1 MNILARVTR
10 RTLLKNRTR
19 TIVTVI
25 GVILS
30 VAMVTAITTF
40 IASMQDFLLRSV
52 ILDEGDWQASVQS
65 ETYAQAQEL
74 AANDA
79 VAEAGL
85 IHPVGSALLEGSANA
100 DKPYL
105 YVQALDEA
113 AFSLRGITAIEGRLP
128 ENDSELLIAE
138 HIHTNGGVTCEVGQ
152 TLTLQVGER
161 VYDDGYPVAG
171 NAMYDPDGSP
181 EGLRNTRTKIYTV
194 VGICARPDL
203 EAYSAGGY
211 SVFTRLDP
219 ASLGPDSTVD
229 VPLKLKNPAAV
240 FEVMPRLADEM
251 DIRYHANLL
260 RYMGIS
266 ANDSFNTVL
275 YSMAAILIVLIM
287 VGSVSLIYNAFAISV
302 SERSRQF
309 GMLSSAGATSRQI
322 RHSVFYEA
330 FLISGVGIPLGL
342 LAGVGG
348 IGVTLLFLGDTI
360 VETGVLGGSGVDFK
374 LVVSVPALVI
384 AAVIGLA
391 TVLISA
397 WIPSRRAARMSAMDA
412 IRQTQD
418 IRLRARQVKT
428 SRLTRRLFGM
438 EGELALK
445 NFKRNRR
452 RYRATV
458 FSLFISVVLF
468 VSVSAYTGMLRQ
480 SAGVVYDDTN
490 FDLKI
495 GTAGREESTGED
507 LALSFLEELRN
518 LDEVEQASMLNVSS
532 SYILLPAGVLSA
544 ETREVLLPGRP
555 EELTAQERESLEALG
570 WQKEEDLYEL
580 SFQVVTLDDETFD
593 GYLKELGLD
602 KAAYT
607 DPANPRGIVLDR
619 FVDQNQAG
627 QYVEGYILS
636 HEKPLA
642 LTLSLFGSGMG
653 NQVPSLQVTA
663 SAFVDSSPLG
673 LEESVTYPQV
683 RLLVSR
689 QVMEACAQGYVS
701 GQPSFAVSAAD
712 PDKAE
717 TAVNQL
723 IDTGYSGYYCFNAA
737 AEMRET
743 RNILLV
749 IDVLCY
755 GFITL
760 ISLITVANVFNTIS
774 TNVGLRRREFAML
787 KSVGMTPRGFDKMM
801 NFECLFYGIKA
812 LLYGIPVS
820 LAVAWLIQISLSSG
834 VQTVYSLPWAA
845 VGIAALMVFLVVFIT
860 MLYAMSKVR
869 RENIVDALKN
879 ENL

>member
-40 IASMQDFLLRSV
+40 IVSMQDFLLRSV
-52 ILDEGDWQASVQS
+52 ILDEGDWQVSVQS

-85 IHPVGSALLEGSANA
+85 IHPVGSALLEGSVNA

-219 ASLGPDSTVD
+219 ASLAPDSMVD
-229 VPLKLKNPAAV
+229 VPLRLKNPAAV

-348 IGVTLLFLGDTI
+348 IGVTLLFLRDTI

-412 IRQTQD
+412 IRQTED

-438 EGELALK
+438 EGDLALK

-480 SAGVVYDDTN
+480 SVGAVYDGGN
-490 FDLKI
+490 YDLQI
-495 GTAGREESTGED
+495 EGALSEETREEAQAFLQQLRELDSVEEASMVETQGSYVWLPAGILTDEARQAAQPGREEDLSTQD
-507 LALSFLEELRN
+507 REE
-518 LDEVEQASMLNVSS
+518 
-532 SYILLPAGVLSA
+532 
-544 ETREVLLPGRP
+544 
-555 EELTAQERESLEALG
+555 LEALG
-570 WQKEEDLYEL
+570 WQEGEAFYDV
-580 SFQVVTLDDETFD
+580 SFSIVTLDDATFER
-593 GYLKELGLD
+593 YLEELGLD

-607 DPANPRGIVLDR
+607 DPAAPRGIVLDR
-619 FVDQNQAG
+619 FVDLNQE
-627 QYVEGYILS
+627 QKYVEGTILS
-636 HEKPLA
+636 REKS
-642 LTLSLFGSGMG
+642 LTLSFPIFGDTSG
-653 NQVPSLQVTA
+653 QPVQPLTLTV
-663 SAFVDSSPLG
+663 SAFADTAPLG
-673 LEESVTYPQV
+673 IGDSQQYLLG
-683 RLLVSR
+683 RILVSR
-689 QVMEACAQGYVS
+689 QVLEACTGYTTF
-701 GQPSFAVSAAD
+701 GHPYFAVSAPD
-712 PDKAE
+712 PYKAE
-717 TAVNQL
+717 EDVNAL
-723 IDTGYSGYYCFNAA
+723 ILDSGVSYSCLNLA
-737 AEMRET
+737 AELQEV
-743 RNILLV
+743 RNTLLV
-749 IDVLCY
+749 INVLCY
-755 GFITL
+755 GFIAL
-760 ISLITVANVFNTIS
+760 ISLIAIANVFNTIS

-787 KSVGMTPRGFDKMM
+787 KSVGMTPRGFNKMM

-820 LAVAWLIQISLSSG
+820 LAVAWLIQVSLNNG
-834 VQTVYSLPWAA
+834 VQTAYTLPWTA
-845 VGIAALMVFLVVFIT
+845 VGIAALAVFVAVFVT

>member
-181 EGLRNTRTKIYTV
+181 EGLRNTRTKTYTI

-219 ASLGPDSTVD
+219 ASLAPDSMVD
-229 VPLKLKNPAAV
+229 VPLRLKNPAAV

-348 IGVTLLFLGDTI
+348 IGVTLLFLRDTI

-412 IRQTQD
+412 IRQTED

-438 EGELALK
+438 EGDLALK

-480 SAGVVYDDTN
+480 SVGAVYDGGN
-490 FDLKI
+490 YDLQI
-495 GTAGREESTGED
+495 EGALSEETREEAQAFLQQLRELDSVEEASMVETQGSYVWLPAGILTDEARQAAQPGREEDLSTQD
-507 LALSFLEELRN
+507 REE
-518 LDEVEQASMLNVSS
+518 
-532 SYILLPAGVLSA
+532 
-544 ETREVLLPGRP
+544 
-555 EELTAQERESLEALG
+555 LEALG
-570 WQKEEDLYEL
+570 WQEGEAFYDV
-580 SFQVVTLDDETFD
+580 SFSIVTLDDATFER
-593 GYLKELGLD
+593 YLEELGLD

-607 DPANPRGIVLDR
+607 DPAAPRGIVLDR
-619 FVDQNQAG
+619 FVDLNQE
-627 QYVEGYILS
+627 QKYVEGTILS
-636 HEKPLA
+636 REKS
-642 LTLSLFGSGMG
+642 LTLSFPIFGDTSG
-653 NQVPSLQVTA
+653 QPVQPLTLTV
-663 SAFVDSSPLG
+663 SAFADTAPLG
-673 LEESVTYPQV
+673 IGDSQQYLLG
-683 RLLVSR
+683 RILVSR
-689 QVMEACAQGYVS
+689 QVLEACTGYTTF
-701 GQPSFAVSAAD
+701 GHPYFAVSAPD
-712 PDKAE
+712 PYKAE
-717 TAVNQL
+717 EDVNAL
-723 IDTGYSGYYCFNAA
+723 ILDSGVSYSCLNLA
-737 AEMRET
+737 AELQEV
-743 RNILLV
+743 RNTLLV
-749 IDVLCY
+749 INVLCY
-755 GFITL
+755 GFIAL
-760 ISLITVANVFNTIS
+760 ISLIAIANVFNTIS

-787 KSVGMTPRGFDKMM
+787 KSVGMTPRGFNKMM

-820 LAVAWLIQISLSSG
+820 LAVAWLIQVSLNNG
-834 VQTVYSLPWAA
+834 VQTAYTLPWTA
-845 VGIAALMVFLVVFIT
+845 VGIAALAVFVAVFVT